1 MLFSMKVKRGIVE
14 RGGVMNRAKLMV
26 AASGRNSD
34 LRYAVKF
41 SAPDEFVFIEIGGRR
56 EIVVSALEYDRARS
70 EAAHGVKV
78 RALSEFSGNDHL
90 SVIME
95 LAAEHGIKE
104 FLVPSNFAIGLGDEL
119 RRRGL
124 SVTPEGGLFFP
135 EREYKVPVE
144 MDEVRRGIRV
154 AEAGMRRAFQVLT
167 ESEIMDSGAL
177 YWAGMP
183 LTSEILRT
191 EIVLEFV
198 RHNASADST
207 IVAGGLQSAQ
217 PHSEGYGQLYAG
229 CPIVMDLF
237 PRLNDSGYWGDLTR
251 TVVKGKAPDIVR
263 RAFDAVLFAR
273 DEAKRRL
280 KSGVVPSE
288 VHNFVTD
295 YLAGV
300 GFPTGCDNTGNYGFF
315 HGLGH
320 GLGLDIHEEP
330 RVNSRNHEPL
340 KGGEVVT
347 VEPGVYY
354 PQWGGIRLEDVVV
367 IGEEESICLTEIET
381 FLEI

>member
-1 MLFSMKVKRGIVE
+1 
-14 RGGVMNRAKLMV
+14 MNRAKLMV
-26 AASGRNSD
+26 AASGRNND

-41 SAPDEFVFIEIGGRR
+41 SAPDEFICIETGGRR
-56 EIVVSALEYDRARS
+56 EIVVSALEYDRAVAES
-70 EAAHGVKV
+70 ACGVKV
-78 RALSEFSGNDHL
+78 RALSEFGGHDNA
-90 SVIME
+90 SVITE

-104 FLVPSNFAIGLGDEL
+104 FHVPSDFAVGLADEL

-124 SVTPEGGLFFP
+124 FITPEEGLFFP
-135 EREYKVPVE
+135 ERGYKRP
-144 MDEVRRGIRV
+144 DEVDEIRRGVRV
-154 AEAGMRRAFQVLT
+154 AEAGMRRAFQVLS
-167 ESEIMDSGAL
+167 ESEIRESGAL
-177 YWAGMP
+177 YWGGLP

-217 PHSEGYGQLYAG
+217 PHSEGYGQLYG
-229 CPIVMDLF
+229 GQPIVMDLF

-251 TVVKGKAPDIVR
+251 TVVKGKAPDTVR
-263 RAFDAVLFAR
+263 RAFDAVRFAR

-280 KSGVVPSE
+280 KGGVVPSG
-288 VHNFVTD
+288 VHNFVTE
-295 YLAGV
+295 YLAES

-330 RVNSRNHEPL
+330 RVNTRNHEPL

-367 IGEEESICLTEIET
+367 IGDEESMCLTEIET